1 MNIQYLI
8 QMLQNKMTMLNN
20 AKSQA
25 FAVGDINQVNAID
38 QDLLETQNTFA
49 QLAML
54 QDISAAAA
62 NINTTPAE
70 VVASGI
76 QASQNQTQG
85 PSASAFINGYDIS
98 AYATDALHETKIQS
112 IVNAMPAFSSADD
125 IDRYIQNL
133 APTSPVA
140 GDMVIRS
147 ATMYTVDVPLL
158 IAIMQNDSAFGTLGV
173 AARTFNPGNVGNTG
187 IEERTYASWQDG
199 VTAVA
204 EWLNRHRISGVAL
217 DPLIIPIAEPTP
229 QPIIETP
236 VVTPTPP
243 APEPTPITTPE
254 PLPPVEPPV
263 DTATTTPPIIDEPVA
278 TTTPELIPE
287 TSTTTTE
294 ILETAT
300 STTSEATTTEP
311 TL

>member
-1 MNIQYLI
+1 
-8 QMLQNKMTMLNN
+8 MLQNKMTMLNN

-217 DPLIIPIAEPTP
+217 EPVIIPIVE
-229 QPIIETP
+229 
-236 VVTPTPP
+236 PTPP